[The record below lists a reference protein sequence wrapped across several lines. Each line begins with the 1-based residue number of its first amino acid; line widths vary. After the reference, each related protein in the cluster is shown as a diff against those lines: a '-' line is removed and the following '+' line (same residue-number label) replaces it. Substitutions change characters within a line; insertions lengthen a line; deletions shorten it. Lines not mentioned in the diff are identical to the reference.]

1 MAGSHIFISVS
12 HWLGLLSEDRVL
24 MGEAGLSTEEL
35 MAGGY
40 LQEAGAHPLCNGNLG
55 GTAPRLISSLLCCSA
70 HLSMDTWGAVL
81 LGVQSVSSCG
91 TRGSRLQG

>member
-24 MGEAGLSTEEL
+24 VGEAGLSTEEL

-40 LQEAGAHPLCNGNLG
+40 LQEAGAHPLCNRNLG
-55 GTAPRLISSLLCCSA
+55 GT
-70 HLSMDTWGAVL
+70 T
-81 LGVQSVSSCG
+81 
-91 TRGSRLQG
+91 